1 MLNKIYVPKSVPKKK
16 KGKQTPAEAVSKA
29 LDIKEYITDLSDEE
43 LIVWLEKFLCEK
55 TQANYQ

>member
-1 MLNKIYVPKSVPKKK
+1 MLNKIYVPK
-16 KGKQTPAEAVSKA
+16 KGKETPAEAVSKA

-43 LIVWLEKFLCEK
+43 LIVWLGKFLCEK